1 MTCVSC
7 GRAIAEG
14 SRTCAACGDVMM
26 TQTVAANSRPA
37 SGSAA
42 HGRFAAGEVLGGR
55 YRIIALLGK
64 GGMGEV
70 YRADDLTLEQPV
82 ALKFLPAAWSR
93 NAEALAR
100 FRNEVRMARQV
111 SHPNV
116 CRVYD
121 LVEIEGQCFLSME
134 YVDGEDLGSLL
145 RRIGR
150 LPADK
155 ALEIA
160 RKLCAGLSAAHE
172 KGVLHRDLKPG
183 NIMLDGRGQV
193 LLTDFGLAGL
203 AGRIEGGDVTSGT
216 PAYMAPEQLSGEEVT
231 VRSDI
236 YSLGLVL
243 YEIFT
248 GKLPFE
254 SDTLAG
260 LKRARLETS
269 PESPSTLVREL
280 DPMVERVILRCLQ
293 AKAALRPGSA
303 LAVAAALPGGDPL
316 AAALAA
322 GETPSPEMVAA
333 AGEGAGLS
341 PRVAIGLF
349 AAILVGIGVTCVL
362 AARMSGLEMIATPYS
377 TEVLAQKA
385 RDAIQRLGYGNA
397 VDESWDFFWYSEYRN
412 WVSANDKPKPRWSTI
427 VGQQPSLLRFVFR
440 QSPSAMTGTEFH
452 NDLLIP
458 GMVTNDDP
466 PITVDGMTYVELD
479 SQGRLVYFEA
489 RPPQLL
495 EPLKAP
501 LPPPNWSVLFA
512 EAGLDATQ
520 LQPAE
525 PLWTWLSTTD
535 ARAAWTG
542 VWPGTTRPL
551 RVEAA
556 ALRGKPVG
564 FYMTGPWSKP
574 WRAPRPQ
581 TSGGQVRFV
590 MLAVLALVLCIV
602 PPVLARKNLAR
613 GRGDQR
619 SAIRLG
625 AFLFC
630 VQMALWLT
638 SAHLTFSAG
647 TFGTFLVAICTSV
660 FAGVLMWTVYLALEP
675 YVRRNW
681 PQTLI
686 ASTSVLA
693 GRVQDPVV
701 GRDVLTGV
709 AMGVLWTLINM
720 LANWWTRD
728 ADPGPML
735 VSTDALLGLRATLA
749 MVLTFVP
756 FSARNTLLFFF
767 LLFLLRVLL
776 RNQWAAAI
784 AFAAIF
790 AALISAGSHELALSL
805 AVGFLIWGSTA
816 VMVLRWGLLSLA
828 VGLLTNDLLLNVPVT
843 GHTSAWYFG
852 NTVFMLAII
861 VALAA
866 WAARASIESRRL
878 WTREWFA

>member
-1 MTCVSC
+1 MAADSRFCAFC
-7 GRAIAEG
+7 G
-14 SRTCAACGDVMM
+14 AAADSGVRM
-26 TQTVAANSRPA
+26 TQTVATQAAAISHPSRAP
-37 SGSAA
+37 GQ
-42 HGRFAAGEVLGGR
+42 GRFASGAMMGGR
-55 YRIIALLGK
+55 YRIVAMLGK

-82 ALKFLPAAWSR
+82 ALKFLPPAWSR
-93 NAEALAR
+93 NVEALAR

-121 LVEIEGQCFLSME
+121 LVETGGQCFLSME

-150 LPADK
+150 LPTDK

-160 RKLCAGLSAAHE
+160 RKLCAGLNAAHE

-183 NIMLDGRGQV
+183 NIMLDARGQV

-260 LKRARLETS
+260 LQRARLETS

-280 DPMVERVILRCLQ
+280 DPVIERVILRCLQ
-293 AKAALRPGSA
+293 AKPALRPPSA

-341 PRVAIGLF
+341 PSGAIGLF
-349 AAILVGIGVTCVL
+349 AAILAGLAVICGL
-362 AARMSGLEMIATPYS
+362 AARMNPLQKIATPYS
-377 TEVLAQKA
+377 TEVLSQKA
-385 RDAIQRLGYGNA
+385 RDVVQRLGYTNT
-397 VDESWDFFWYSEYRN
+397 VDEAYDYSWYTEFRN
-412 WVSANDKPKPRWSTI
+412 WVQQNDKPKPRWSQI
-427 VGQQPSLLRFVFR
+427 VTQQPALFRFWFR
-440 QSPSAMTGTEFH
+440 QSPVPMTAGEFH
-452 NDLLIP
+452 NDLLVP
-458 GMVTNDDP
+458 GVVTNDDP
-466 PITVDGMTYVELD
+466 PITTDGMTYVELD
-479 SQGRLVYFEA
+479 CQGRLMYFEA

-501 LPPPNWSVLFA
+501 LPPPDWNRLFT
-512 EAGLDATQ
+512 EAGLDAAQ
-520 LQPAE
+520 LTPAE

-542 VWPGTTRPL
+542 VWPGTMRPL

-564 FYMTGPWSKP
+564 FYLTGPWSKP
-574 WRAPRPQ
+574 WRTPAPPS
-581 TSGGQVRFV
+581 TGGQARLAI
-590 MLAVLALVLCIV
+590 MAVLALVVCLV
-602 PPVLARKNLAR
+602 PPVLARKNLLR

-619 SAIRLG
+619 SAFRLG
-625 AFLFC
+625 AFLFF

-638 SAHLTFSAG
+638 SGHMTLSAG
-647 TFGTFLVAICTSV
+647 TFGMFLIAICTSV

-686 ASTSVLA
+686 ASTSLLG
-693 GRVQDPVV
+693 GRAQDPVV
-701 GRDVLTGV
+701 GRDVLAGV
-709 AMGVLWTLINM
+709 AMGVLWSLIN
-720 LANWWTRD
+720 LTVNWWLRD
-728 ADPGPML
+728 ADPSPML
-735 VSTDALLGLRATLA
+735 VSTDAMLGLRPTLA
-749 MVLTFVP
+749 MILTFVP
-756 FSARNTLLFFF
+756 YSARNTLLFFF

-776 RNQWAAAI
+776 RKQWAAA
-784 AFAAIF
+784 AVFAAIF
-790 AALISAGSHELALSL
+790 AVMTSVNSQDFWIALV
-805 AVGFLIWGSTA
+805 VGLVIWGSRA
-816 VMVLRWGLLSLA
+816 FMVLRWGLLSLA
-828 VGLLTNDLLLNVPVT
+828 TGLLTNDLLLNVPVT
-843 GHTSAWYFG
+843 THTSAWYFG
-852 NTVFMLAII
+852 NTLFMLA
-861 VALAA
+861 VVVVLAA
-866 WAARASIESRRL
+866 WAMRTSIQSRRV
-878 WTREWFA
+878 WMREWFA

>member
-1 MTCVSC
+1 MAT
-7 GRAIAEG
+7 
-14 SRTCAACGDVMM
+14 RTVLTPASA
-26 TQTVAANSRPA
+26 RPA
-37 SGSAA
+37 THSLAQQAA
-42 HGRFAAGEVLGGR
+42 TSHGRFAPGEILGAR

-82 ALKFLPAAWSR
+82 ALKFLPAAWAQ
-93 NAEALAR
+93 NPDALAR

-121 LVEIEGQCFLSME
+121 LVETGGQCFLSME

-150 LPADK
+150 LPTDK

-203 AGRIEGGDVTSGT
+203 AGRIEDGDVTSGT
-216 PAYMAPEQLSGEEVT
+216 PAYMAPEQLAGEEVT

-236 YSLGLVL
+236 YALGLVL

-254 SDTLAG
+254 SETLAG
-260 LKRARLETS
+260 LKRARLETA
-269 PESPSTLVREL
+269 PESPSRLVHEL
-280 DPMVERVILRCLQ
+280 DPMVERVILRCLD
-293 AKAALRPGSA
+293 ARPARRPASA

-333 AGEGAGLS
+333 AGAGAGLS
-341 PRVAIGLF
+341 VRASIALF
-349 AAILVGIGVTCVL
+349 ALILAGL
-362 AARMSGLEMIATPYS
+362 AVICILLPRMNALEMVDAPYS
-377 TEVLAQKA
+377 TEVLSQKA
-385 RDAIQRLGYGNA
+385 RDVIQRLGYGNA
-397 VDESWDFFWYSEYRN
+397 ADEAYDFSWYSEFRN
-412 WVSANDKPKPRWSTI
+412 WVDHHDKPKPRWLE
-427 VGQQPSLLRFVFR
+427 VVRQQPSLLRFWFR
-440 QSPSAMTGTEFH
+440 QSPTVMTGVEFH

-458 GMVTNDDP
+458 GMVANDDP
-466 PITVDGMTYVELD
+466 PITVDGMTYAELD
-479 SQGRLVYFEA
+479 SRGRLVYFEA
-489 RPPQLL
+489 RPPQVL
-495 EPLKAP
+495 EPSAGP
-501 LPPPNWSVLFA
+501 VPPNWNALFA
-512 EAGLDATQ
+512 EAGLDEAK

-525 PLWTWLSTTD
+525 PLWTWLSSND

-542 VWPGTTRPL
+542 VWPGTTFPL

-574 WRAPRPQ
+574 WRSPPPSA
-581 TSGGQVRFV
+581 SGQQARFLI
-590 MLAVLALVLCIV
+590 MAVLALVICV
-602 PPVLARKNLAR
+602 VSPVLAYQNLTR
-613 GRGDQR
+613 GRGDRR
-619 SAIRLG
+619 SAMRLA

-638 SAHLTFSAG
+638 SAHLTFSEG
-647 TFGTFLVAICTSV
+647 TFGTFLIAVATSV
-660 FAGVLMWTVYLALEP
+660 FAGMVMWTVYLALEP
-675 YVRRNW
+675 YVRRYW

-693 GRVQDPVV
+693 GRAQDRRGGPRCADR
-701 GRDVLTGV
+701 GRDGGAVEHDQCLRELVDAYRRPEPHAGLYRRIARPTGHL
-709 AMGVLWTLINM
+709 GHH
-720 LANWWTRD
+720 
-728 ADPGPML
+728 
-735 VSTDALLGLRATLA
+735 TDRCAVLRAQHAAL
-749 MVLTFVP
+749 V
-756 FSARNTLLFFF
+756 FSAFPAACAAAQSMVRGGCLRVDLRRPDRVEKPGFGVEHGGGDDPLGSAGGYRLALGPTLLD
-767 LLFLLRVLL
+767 RGA
-776 RNQWAAAI
+776 NYQ
-784 AFAAIF
+784 
-790 AALISAGSHELALSL
+790 
-805 AVGFLIWGSTA
+805 
-816 VMVLRWGLLSLA
+816 
-828 VGLLTNDLLLNVPVT
+828 
-843 GHTSAWYFG
+843 
-852 NTVFMLAII
+852 
-861 VALAA
+861 
-866 WAARASIESRRL
+866 
-878 WTREWFA
+878 

>member
-1 MTCVSC
+1 
-7 GRAIAEG
+7 
-14 SRTCAACGDVMM
+14 
-26 TQTVAANSRPA
+26 
-37 SGSAA
+37 
-42 HGRFAAGEVLGGR
+42 
-55 YRIIALLGK
+55 
-64 GGMGEV
+64 MGEV

-93 NAEALAR
+93 NPEALAR

-121 LVEIEGQCFLSME
+121 LVEIDGLCCLSME

-145 RRIGR
+145 RRIGC
-150 LPADK
+150 LPTDK

-183 NIMLDGRGQV
+183 NIMLDGRGHV

-203 AGRIEGGDVTSGT
+203 AGQIEGGDVTSGT

-231 VRSDI
+231 VKSDI

-260 LKRARLETS
+260 LKRARLETA

-280 DPMVERVILRCLQ
+280 DPAVERVILRCLQ
-293 AKAALRPGSA
+293 VKPAARPGSA

-322 GETPSPEMVAA
+322 GVTPSPEMVAA

-341 PRVAIGLF
+341 TRVAIPLF
-349 AAILVGIGVTCVL
+349 VGIL
-362 AARMSGLEMIATPYS
+362 AGLAVICTLTERMAALEQIPLPYS
-377 TEVLAQKA
+377 TEVLSQKA
-385 RDAIQRLGYGNA
+385 RDVIQRLGYGNA
-397 VDESWDFFWYSEYRN
+397 VDEAYDFSWYSEFRD
-412 WVSANDKPKPRWSTI
+412 WVNKKDAKSRPPWSEM
-427 VGQQPSLLRFVFR
+427 VSRQPSLLRFWFR
-440 QSPSAMTGTEFH
+440 QSPNPMTGLEFH
-452 NDLLIP
+452 SDLLVP
-458 GMVTNDDP
+458 GVVTNDDP

-495 EPLKAP
+495 EPAKG
-501 LPPPNWSVLFA
+501 PPPPPDWNPLFH
-512 EAGLDATQ
+512 EAGLEAGQ

-542 VWPGTTRPL
+542 VWPGTAWPL

-556 ALRGKPVG
+556 TLRGKPVG
-564 FYMTGPWSKP
+564 FTMAGPWSRP
-574 WRAPRPQ
+574 WRSPGPAS
-581 TSGGQVRFV
+581 SGGDVSFV
-590 MLAVLALVLCIV
+590 ILAVLTLVVCIV
-602 PPVLARKNLAR
+602 APVLARKNLAR
-613 GRGDQR
+613 GRGDRR
-619 SAIRLG
+619 SAIRLA

-630 VQMALWLT
+630 VQMALWFT
-638 SAHLTFSAG
+638 SAHLAISQG
-647 TFGTFLVAICTSV
+647 TFGTFLVAVSTSV
-660 FAGVLMWTVYLALEP
+660 FAGVVMWTVYLALEP

-686 ASTSVLA
+686 ASTSAL
-693 GRVQDPVV
+693 GGHMQDPVV
-701 GRDVLTGV
+701 GRDVLAGV
-709 AMGVLWTLINM
+709 ASGVLWAAINVCVNWS
-720 LANWWTRD
+720 LRGAN
-728 ADPGPML
+728 PSPKF
-735 VSTDALLGLRATLA
+735 VSTDALLGLRSTLA
-749 MVLTFVP
+749 LVLTIVP
-756 FSARNTLLFFF
+756 EAARNTLLFFF
-767 LLFLLRVLL
+767 LLFVLRVVL
-776 RNQWAAAI
+776 RNQWLAAA
-784 AFAAIF
+784 AFAVIF
-790 AALISAGSHELALSL
+790 AVPTSAGNREFAISL
-805 AVGFLIWGSTA
+805 AVGLVIWGSTA
-816 VMVLRWGLLSLA
+816 VVVLRWGLLSLGVA
-828 VGLLTNDLLLNVPVT
+828 YFTDNLLLNVPVT
-843 GHTSAWYFG
+843 AHTSAWYFG
-852 NTVFMLAII
+852 NTVFMLATV

-866 WAARASIESRRL
+866 WAVRTSIAGR
-878 WTREWFA
+878 WKGEWFA